1 MKICIKVF
9 YSKIQTYIKGFSMI
23 KNFIFLIFIILF
35 FNSCEFNNNKKIKIS
50 ITTWIGYTPL
60 LYAKEKDWLDP
71 LNIRL
76 VNVVSLSENVNIYK
90 SGNSDAYV
98 GTQYEYKLLHEQNK
112 NLIPIMIFNKS
123 NGGDAILSNLS
134 IYKLIKSDEVIDA
147 YLEIDSVNSMLLEDF
162 LKSNNLQNR
171 IINYINEDQSNI
183 SRLNAKDTLNPTIIT
198 TYIPYNK
205 ILENNSFIELS
216 STKNNSNLLVI
227 DAMYTTQ
234 DFYYKNKETFIEL
247 KKLVDK
253 AIENLKNN
261 PKEFYETVSPYLV
274 NTSYEDFISSIDTI
288 IWLNKDISEEIS
300 NKLQNSNFK
309 TKDLIR

>member
-1 MKICIKVF
+1 M
-9 YSKIQTYIKGFSMI
+9 
-23 KNFIFLIFIILF
+23 
-35 FNSCEFNNNKKIKIS
+35 
-50 ITTWIGYTPL
+50 
-60 LYAKEKDWLDP
+60 
-71 LNIRL
+71 L
-76 VNVVSLSENVNIYK
+76 V
-90 SGNSDAYV
+90 
-98 GTQYEYKLLHEQNK
+98 
-112 NLIPIMIFNKS
+112 
-123 NGGDAILSNLS
+123 
-134 IYKLIKSDEVIDA
+134 
-147 YLEIDSVNSMLLEDF
+147 EDF
-162 LKSNNLQNR
+162 LKTNNLQNR

-205 ILENNSFIELS
+205 ILENNSFVELS
-216 STKNNSNLLVI
+216 STKGNSNLLII